1 MKCLI
6 QSILFIFL
14 LLIPFSTCIAWQ
26 GKVTGVAD
34 GDTITVMHNDKQEK
48 IRLYGIDTPEALPR
62 DQRAHRKTS
71 FI

>member
-48 IRLYGIDTPEALPR
+48 KIILLNNRQKDEREKSKNT
-62 DQRAHRKTS
+62 
-71 FI
+71 